1 MRGMRGGS
9 CGPRVTMGRARRSP
23 TKMIADPR
31 LREDDEDR
39 GEDEEKGV
47 MMPGGGSMAA
57 MT

>member
-1 MRGMRGGS
+1 M
-9 CGPRVTMGRARRSP
+9 
-23 TKMIADPR
+23 ADPR
-31 LREDDEDR
+31 LRGDDEDR